1 MNMPSSAEGAT
12 AISSTTTPVTAA
24 SLGPPLCSPDESV
37 LESLVAV
44 LVAAIIFLA
53 ALILAVLLFACSSQQ
68 TRREPHCSHDHRH
81 HHCSKRRRRR
91 SLQEVRSRACCG
103 GDEDVE
109 LFCDRRETTAVG
121 GAPRRF
127 DYGSSAGRSSSPDV
141 LATKKSPYHP
151 GYNSPATTSRAPPPS
166 RRREGFRKSS
176 YASPGGARSDLAQAL
191 HSTALQSGVSR
202 KLTREHRAPAAVVGT
217 GKPPSGDT
225 SDSSRRSAETGSD
238 TRSLEWDNF
247 QPPLATTS
255 WPSFSELCTDE
266 SFSIAA
272 TDGSQQQQ
280 RRPLST
286 QREHWV

>member
-1 MNMPSSAEGAT
+1 MPSLADAAAAT
-12 AISSTTTPVTAA
+12 SGTTTPVPAA

-53 ALILAVLLFACSSQQ
+53 ALVLAVLLFACSSQQ
-68 TRREPHCSHDHRH
+68 TRREPRCSHDHRH
-81 HHCSKRRRRR
+81 HHCSKRRRCR

-103 GDEDVE
+103 GDRDEDVE
-109 LFCDRRETTAVG
+109 LFCDRRETTTAVCG
-121 GAPRRF
+121 PPRRS
-127 DYGSSAGRSSSPDV
+127 DYGSSAGRSSSPDDS
-141 LATKKSPYHP
+141 ATKKSPFHP

-166 RRREGFRKSS
+166 RHREGFRKSR
-176 YASPGGARSDLAQAL
+176 YASPGGARSDLASAL
-191 HSTALQSGVSR
+191 HSTAFQSGVSR
-202 KLTREHRAPAAVVGT
+202 QLTRERRATPATA
-217 GKPPSGDT
+217 KPPGGDT

-247 QPPLATTS
+247 QPPLASTS
-255 WPSFSELCTDE
+255 WPSISELCTDE

-280 RRPLST
+280 QQRRSLST